1 MTKMT
6 VARGAGAV
14 VVAGLIAF
22 LGIAGQPAAHASGEE
37 TGSHL
42 SGLAEWQTDDSLAP
56 EDFRGAVY
64 GGYAERAEA
73 NPAEVIEYEDGT
85 RVQRTP
91 TPGRDSTAN
100 VRGYISWNTYR
111 LDADNRG
118 CQSCHDD
125 MGALVQRIGGTGH
138 PVIDNLGIEL
148 TVKQCQDCH
157 VTHLGG
163 RYMSQFSG
171 LIHGIHRNNDTFDA
185 MGGDCWSCH
194 YGTTDEGD
202 EGMALWDEVKHEVL
216 RGIDTV
222 AADNLTGTFSY
233 DQDYVQPTAEG
244 LWSYNYVKPDDVA
257 MQRWGRDYLGMTPDP
272 TTDGVYD
279 EWIITVGGACD
290 NPISMSLA
298 ELIETCGSETRIMQV
313 QCANNGEG
321 GTYITNQEV
330 TGVPV
335 AAIADLVGAHDDVL
349 RLDAASADGRTAEV
363 DYPWCEQYG
372 AYLVYEVGG
381 EPLSYAAGYP
391 VQLWIG
397 GWVADEFNKN
407 IIDLEFST
415 EEYVAPV
422 FYQGAYSRETGERV
436 GQPNAGICY
445 LREGQ
450 IIPVGEEF
458 TFQGYAS
465 SIGHAIEKVEFS
477 FDHGK
482 TWQSFETP
490 DNDLTKW
497 TWWNYSWTPENVG
510 CYCIMV
516 RAVDDAGCV
525 TSDPHEIMVN
535 VQDLSESE
543 AE

>member
-1 MTKMT
+1 MLKRY
-6 VARGAGAV
+6 VARGAAAAV
-14 VVAGLIAF
+14 AAGLIA
-22 LGIAGQPAAHASGEE
+22 LAGVALQPAAPVVADEGAS
-37 TGSHL
+37 GSHL
-42 SGLAEWQTDDSLAP
+42 SGLANWQTDDTLAP
-56 EDFRGAVY
+56 EEFREAVY
-64 GGYAERAEA
+64 GGYAQRAED
-73 NPAEVIEYEDGT
+73 NPARVIEYEDGT

-91 TPGRDSTAN
+91 TPARDSTAN

-118 CQSCHDD
+118 CQACHDD
-125 MGALVQRIGGTGH
+125 MGALVQNIGYAG
-138 PVIDNLGIEL
+138 
-148 TVKQCQDCH
+148 
-157 VTHLGG
+157 
-163 RYMSQFSG
+163 
-171 LIHGIHRNNDTFDA
+171 
-185 MGGDCWSCH
+185 
-194 YGTTDEGD
+194 
-202 EGMALWDEVKHEVL
+202 VL
-216 RGIDTV
+216 RGIETV
-222 AADNLTGTFSY
+222 SADKLTGTFAY
-233 DQDYVQPTAEG
+233 DQDYVQGADEP
-244 LWSYNYVKPDDVA
+244 LWTYNYVKPDDVA

-272 TTDGVYD
+272 ATDGVYD
-279 EWIITVGGACD
+279 EWMITIGGACE
-290 NPISMSLA
+290 NPVTMSLA
-298 ELIETCGSETRIMQV
+298 ELVETCGSETRIMQV

-321 GTYITNQEV
+321 GTYITNREV
-330 TGVPV
+330 TGVPLS
-335 AAIADLVGAHDDVL
+335 AIAELVGVSDDVL

-372 AYLVYEVGG
+372 AYLVYEVSG
-381 EPLSYAAGYP
+381 EPISYAAGYP

-407 IIDLEFST
+407 IVDLEFST
-415 EEYVAPV
+415 EEYEAPV
-422 FYQGAYSRETGERV
+422 FYQGAYSRENGQRV
-436 GQPNAGICY
+436 GQPTTGICY

-465 SIGHAIEKVEFS
+465 SIGHAIEQVEVS

-482 TWQSFETP
+482 TWQTFDTP

-497 TWWNYSWTPENVG
+497 TWWTYSWIPENVG

-525 TSDPHEIMVN
+525 TAKPHEIMVN